1 LHTKFFLTK
10 KVKMKTTYIQNLTLL
25 VAVVFCSVYL
35 SGCMMAGMGM
45 MHGDNSHGMNMED
58 HNSNRVII
66 KEFNTGEYKITA
78 EFPSSIH
85 GKADV
90 CRIKILNK
98 AANTLQTDVEI
109 YLEVLHANTNGHED
123 HTIKIKHSKYEN
135 GYFVFLPNVSSND
148 SYNLAFAIERIK
160 TNIFSDPIR
169 IEYSTENNSEMGDSH
184 SHSDS
189 ESIFSS
195 PVLYIGAVAMAVMMI
210 FMLR

>member
-1 LHTKFFLTK
+1 
-10 KVKMKTTYIQNLTLL
+10 MKNIFIKSL
-25 VAVVFCSVYL
+25 VLITFVTGSSIFL

-45 MHGDNSHGMNMED
+45 MHGNNSHGMNMGD

-66 KEFNTGEYKITA
+66 KEFNTDEYKITA

-85 GKADV
+85 GNADV
-90 CRIKILNK
+90 CRIKILDK
-98 AANTLQTDVEI
+98 TANTLQTDVEI
-109 YLEVLHANTNGHED
+109 YLEVLHANKNGHED
-123 HTIKIKHSKYEN
+123 HTIRIKHSKYGN

-169 IEYSTENNSEMGDSH
+169 IDYLTENNSEMDDSH

-189 ESIFSS
+189 GSIFSS
-195 PVLYIGAVAMAVMMI
+195 PILYVGVVAMAVMMI

>member
-1 LHTKFFLTK
+1 
-10 KVKMKTTYIQNLTLL
+10 
-25 VAVVFCSVYL
+25 
-35 SGCMMAGMGM
+35 MAGMGM
-45 MHGDNSHGMNMED
+45 MHGNNSHGMNMGD

-66 KEFNTGEYKITA
+66 KEFNTDEYKITA
-78 EFPSSIH
+78 EFPSSIR
-85 GKADV
+85 GNADI
-90 CRIKILNK
+90 CRIKILDK

-123 HTIKIKHSKYEN
+123 HIIKIKHSKYEN

-169 IEYSTENNSEMGDSH
+169 IDYSTENNSEMDDSH

-189 ESIFSS
+189 GSIFSS
-195 PVLYIGAVAMAVMMI
+195 PVLYVGAVAMAVMMI

>member
-1 LHTKFFLTK
+1 
-10 KVKMKTTYIQNLTLL
+10 MKNIFIKSL
-25 VAVVFCSVYL
+25 VLITFVTGHSIFL

-45 MHGDNSHGMNMED
+45 MHGDNNHGMNMED

-66 KEFNTGEYKITA
+66 KEFNTDEYKITA

-85 GKADV
+85 GNTDI
-90 CRIKILNK
+90 CRIRILDK
-98 AANTLQTDVEI
+98 TANTLQTDVEI

-123 HTIKIKHSKYEN
+123 HTIKIKHAKYEN

-148 SYNLAFAIERIK
+148 SYKLAFAIERIK

-169 IEYSTENNSEMGDSH
+169 IDYSTENNSEMDDSH

-189 ESIFSS
+189 GSIFSS
-195 PVLYIGAVAMAVMMI
+195 PVLYVGAVAMTVMMI